1 MMRSA
6 VDLPHPEGP
15 RSETNSPARTS
26 RSKRSSART
35 PLAKFF
41 STPRKATIREVLG
54 ELFSGGAGNGAPC
67 QTPVDGRVSISFFD
81 GTAYRTHHKLHSGFE
96 AQSTI
101 LG

>member
-1 MMRSA
+1 
-6 VDLPHPEGP
+6 
-15 RSETNSPARTS
+15 
-26 RSKRSSART
+26 
-35 PLAKFF
+35 
-41 STPRKATIREVLG
+41 VLG